1 MTKKIIP
8 FSKLEDHL
16 KQEVFELLSE
26 NSQKIEVNFKGQKL
40 KATFLTK
47 GDIQYLIPLD
57 VSSQEDF
64 DLDEVD
70 NNQTL
75 DDLEIS
81 DL

>member
-8 FSKLEDHL
+8 FSKLEAPL
-16 KQEVFELLSE
+16 KQEVLKLLSD

-64 DLDEVD
+64 DFDEVD
-70 NNQTL
+70 NNQSL